1 MKEFTLPSLFND
13 EPEEIVQSVKIEEK
27 PVVKKAEKRIVSLTS
42 LEKKFSKIVAASGQN
57 HLNVFTEWLDYII
70 EWFTPFGDMSKFDER
85 IGLLQELT
93 HDYFCLMEDMLS
105 KQKWYDAW
113 GDLFQLLMGNF
124 TGYRGQFFTPEA
136 LVDITTERMNI
147 DDINP
152 SSCGAFGDRIKV
164 SDSACGS
171 ARFLLSAHSYLLL
184 KDKPQPYLI
193 GEDLDHICV
202 KMAAVNM
209 CVHGCFGEVICHD
222 SLLQDQGKL
231 WGYKINEGRYPF
243 PGLPTIRR
251 FESASAFILFS

>member
-1 MKEFTLPSLFND
+1 MKKDILPSLFDN
-13 EPEEIVQSVKIEEK
+13 EPEEIIQPVIIEEK
-27 PVVKKAEKRIVSLTS
+27 PKKKIEKRIVSLAS

-70 EWFTPFGDMSKFDER
+70 EWFTPFGDISKFDER
-85 IGLLQELT
+85 KDLLQELT
-93 HDYFCLMEDMLS
+93 HDYFCLMEDKLS
-105 KQKWYDAW
+105 EQNWYDAW

-136 LVDITTERMNI
+136 LVDITTEQMKI
-147 DDINP
+147 DDMNP
-152 SSCGAFGDRIKV
+152 SSCGAFGERIKV

-171 ARFLLSAHSYLLL
+171 ARFLMSAHSYLIS
-184 KDKPQPYLI
+184 KGKSQPYLI

>member
-1 MKEFTLPSLFND
+1 MKKNTLPSLFDN
-13 EPEEIVQSVKIEEK
+13 EPEEIIQPVIIEEK
-27 PVVKKAEKRIVSLTS
+27 PKKKIEKRIASLAS

-85 IGLLQELT
+85 KDLLQELT
-93 HDYFCLMEDMLS
+93 HDYFCLMEDKLS
-105 KQKWYDAW
+105 EQNWYDAW

-136 LVDITTERMNI
+136 LVDITVEQMKI
-147 DDINP
+147 DDMNP
-152 SSCGAFGDRIKV
+152 SSCGAFGERIKV

-171 ARFLLSAHSYLLL
+171 ARFLMSAHSYLIS
-184 KDKPQPYLI
+184 KGKSQPYLI